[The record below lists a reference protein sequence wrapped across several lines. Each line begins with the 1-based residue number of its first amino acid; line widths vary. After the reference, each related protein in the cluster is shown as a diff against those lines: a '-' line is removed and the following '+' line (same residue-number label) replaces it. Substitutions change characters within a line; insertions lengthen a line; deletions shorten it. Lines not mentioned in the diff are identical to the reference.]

1 MKKFFNITKSYS
13 FEWNDLR
20 AIISTLNVVLV
31 ILFGL
36 AISWFGL
43 AVAVFGLV
51 KDFTS
56 DRRINGIIMH
66 IGSVALNLYFLSLLY
81 CG

>member
-1 MKKFFNITKSYS
+1 MKKFFNITQAYA

-81 CG
+81 FG

>member
-1 MKKFFNITKSYS
+1 MKNFFNITRPYT

-31 ILFGL
+31 IIFGL

-43 AVAVFGLV
+43 AVAIFGIV

-56 DRRINGIIMH
+56 DRKINGIIMH
-66 IGSVALNLYFLSLLY
+66 IGSVALNLYFLYLLY
-81 CG
+81 FG